1 MTSPSNTAKPV
12 EKPEAFVVGGVR
24 VDALQLDSA
33 VDALFAAT
41 GPAAVHLCNA
51 YTVSLATQD
60 RRLRDVL
67 NAGTLNLPDGMPMI
81 WIARRLGL
89 AHMLRRVYGPDLMM
103 LALERGSAPGLK
115 HYLYGST
122 PQVLHALQTQI
133 SARWPGACVVGAESP
148 SFAAISDDE
157 LVASIARMSAV
168 GADMV
173 WVGMGT
179 PKQDELVHRM
189 AVLGSQRYIAIGA
202 AFDFIAGTK
211 AQAPSWMREHGVEWL
226 FRLISEPKRLWRRY
240 LVGNTR
246 FLWRILRDRPHL
258 AADSS

>member
-1 MTSPSNTAKPV
+1 MPDAL
-12 EKPEAFVVGGVR
+12 VVGGVR

-33 VDALFAAT
+33 VDALFAAP

-51 YTVSLATQD
+51 YTVSLAARD
-60 RRLRDVL
+60 RRLREVL

-103 LALERGSAPGLK
+103 LALERGSEPGLK

-122 PQVLHALQTQI
+122 PEVLHALQAQI
-133 SARWPGACVVGAESP
+133 SERWPGACVVGAESP
-148 SFAAISDDE
+148 SFSSIADDE

-168 GADMV
+168 GADVV

-189 AVLGSQRYIAIGA
+189 AVVGSHRYVAIGA

-211 AQAPSWMREHGVEWL
+211 KQAPTWMREHGLEWL
-226 FRLISEPKRLWRRY
+226 FRLVSEPKRLWKRY

-246 FLWRILRDRPHL
+246 FLWCILRDRPHL
-258 AADSS
+258 AAESA